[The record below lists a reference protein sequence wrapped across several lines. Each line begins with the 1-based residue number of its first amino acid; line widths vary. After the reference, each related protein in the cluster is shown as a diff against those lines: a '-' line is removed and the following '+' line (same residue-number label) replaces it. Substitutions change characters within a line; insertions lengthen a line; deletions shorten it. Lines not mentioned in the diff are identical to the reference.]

1 MVEKRIKVAIIDSG
15 YENETYDGVF
25 MCLVNDNVVFE
36 KDVTDKLGHGTI
48 VTNIIKDNIENV
60 DFFIVKLFNDEEEI
74 SEELL
79 NCALEYRKKY

>member
-36 KDVTDKLGHGTI
+36 KDC
-48 VTNIIKDNIENV
+48 
-60 DFFIVKLFNDEEEI
+60 
-74 SEELL
+74 LL
-79 NCALEYRKKY
+79 YTSYMS